1 MSDVYNDNNCNVD
14 DNDDANDNK
23 IDNDGVIT
31 KIIEVRIISIAI
43 IVAMTR
49 MQKLPRK
56 RQKIEW
62 FIN

>member
-1 MSDVYNDNNCNVD
+1 MSDVHDDNNCNVD